1 MGTALAGWWVGGSPL
16 PQPSLQQLP
25 LLPESLSTRFTWW
38 HQGFTAFKVLSASG
52 GLTPFALCFLPPHR
66 RASSWASVFS
76 VIPTICFGFQVGD
89 PSPTV
94 SSCWGSTGS
103 LLQHPRPRGPHARQG
118 THGCHQIWLWG
129 RIQVSGDRVPMGG
142 RKGVGDGDC
151 HRVGPQRCAPV
162 SCSATRPVWPST
174 AACATRASPTGWLSL
189 CSPCSSACSST
200 PSLVTPAAG
209 TLHLLLAPGIPW
221 PWSFSILLQAPPSL
235 SPAQP
240 PLPWR
245 FLPPS
250 LSAGIYGY
258 LTFGEA
264 VAADV
269 LMSYPGNDPVVLVAR
284 LLFGVSII
292 TIYPIVV
299 LLGR

>member
-103 LLQHPRPRGPHARQG
+103 LLQHPTPRGPHARQG
-118 THGCHQIWLWG
+118 THGWEKRCWG
-129 RIQVSGDRVPMGG
+129 WGLSPRR
-142 RKGVGDGDC
+142 
-151 HRVGPQRCAPV
+151 AP
-162 SCSATRPVWPST
+162 A
-174 AACATRASPTGWLSL
+174 L
-189 CSPCSSACSST
+189 CSCVLQCHEACVAIYSSMRNQSFSHWVAVSVLSMLICLLIYSLTGNTGSWNPSPSPCPRGPLALELFHPPPDSVLVSST
-200 PSLVTPAAG
+200 TTP
-209 TLHLLLAPGIPW
+209 
-221 PWSFSILLQAPPSL
+221 
-235 SPAQP
+235 SPAVP
-240 PLPWR
+240 ATLPLRRDLW
-245 FLPPS
+245 LPD
-250 LSAGIYGY
+250 L
-258 LTFGEA
+258 
-264 VAADV
+264 
-269 LMSYPGNDPVVLVAR
+269 R
-284 LLFGVSII
+284 
-292 TIYPIVV
+292 
-299 LLGR
+299 